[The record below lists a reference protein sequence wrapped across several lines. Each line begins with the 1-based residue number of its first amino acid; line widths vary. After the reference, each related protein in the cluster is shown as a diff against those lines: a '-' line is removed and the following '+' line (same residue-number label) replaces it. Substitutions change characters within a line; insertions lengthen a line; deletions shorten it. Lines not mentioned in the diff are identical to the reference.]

1 MKGYISVLK
10 ISLLIFFFK
19 YKKNFVLI
27 FFHLFGTVVHK
38 YMALSVITGLEVADA

>member
-10 ISLLIFFFK
+10 ISLLIFFK

-27 FFHLFGTVVHK
+27 SIFHLFGTVVHK
-38 YMALSVITGLEVADA
+38 YMALTLITGLEVADA